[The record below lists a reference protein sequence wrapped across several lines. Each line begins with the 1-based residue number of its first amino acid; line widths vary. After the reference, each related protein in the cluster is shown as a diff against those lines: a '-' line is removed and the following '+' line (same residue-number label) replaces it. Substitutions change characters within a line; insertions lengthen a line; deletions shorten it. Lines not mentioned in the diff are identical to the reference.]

1 MRARAFALLAVSA
14 LAVSAVAPRPAF
26 AHASLLEAKPGR
38 RAVVASVPARVVL
51 VFTDALEEAFST
63 VSVFSAGG
71 ERVDT
76 GDVRVLAT
84 DPHELSVGLPP
95 DLPAGAYTVKY
106 RVLSADGHVVE
117 GSYRF
122 TVKPGP

>member
-1 MRARAFALLAVSA
+1 
-14 LAVSAVAPRPAF
+14 
-26 AHASLLEAKPGR
+26 
-38 RAVVASVPARVVL
+38 
-51 VFTDALEEAFST
+51 
-63 VSVFSAGG
+63 
-71 ERVDT
+71 
-76 GDVRVLAT
+76 
-84 DPHELSVGLPP
+84 VGLPP